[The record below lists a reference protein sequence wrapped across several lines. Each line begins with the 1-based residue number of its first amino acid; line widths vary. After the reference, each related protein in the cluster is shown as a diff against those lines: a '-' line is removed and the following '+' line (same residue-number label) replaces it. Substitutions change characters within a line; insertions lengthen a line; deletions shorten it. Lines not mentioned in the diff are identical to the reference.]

1 MASDVLLLEGN
12 LMTNTQRDPVCG
24 MIVAV
29 DKGLST
35 SYDNQTI
42 YFCSEYCRNK
52 FHEHPQR
59 YLAAIV
65 ALAHDEGKG
74 NRRIAYFSMEVAIDP
89 RIPTYS
95 GGLGVLAGDTLRSCA
110 DLKVP
115 TVGVTL
121 LSRKGYFDQIL
132 DDRGR
137 QQEKPVQFSPEQALR
152 PLPATV
158 QVQIEGRAVTVGAW
172 QYNVL
177 GQSGHTVP
185 LVLLDTDLEAN
196 SEYDRSLTDFLYGG
210 DQNYRLAQEIIL
222 GIAGVRMLR
231 ALGYNGIQRFHM
243 NEGHASFLVLELLNW
258 LGGTA
263 PAEWDFEGARNRAI
277 FTTHTPVAAGHDQF
291 EYDSVRRILGPTV
304 PFDVLQMLGGQPRLN
319 MTILALNLCHYVNGV
334 AKRHEEVSREMFPG
348 YPIQHVTNGVHSLT
362 WTCDSFKRL
371 YDQYIPD
378 WRNDPA
384 MLRKAFSI
392 PDSKI
397 WDAHMEAK
405 AALLSLVKQKTG
417 QSLAVD
423 TLTIGFARRAT
434 PYKRADLIF
443 RDLPRLLELARQ
455 TGPLQFVFAGK
466 AHPKDT
472 GGKEM
477 IERISAIARQAQPQ
491 MPIVYLENYEME
503 MAKLLV
509 AGVDL
514 WLNTPQRPLEA
525 SGTSGMKAA
534 HSGVPSFSTLD
545 GWWIE
550 GQIEGITGWSIGSES
565 PAPDEQDAD
574 DLYRKLHDVIIP
586 LFYSDRQKWIDIMRH
601 SIALNA
607 SFFNTHRMVQQYVTN
622 AYLP

>member
-1 MASDVLLLEGN
+1 MA
-12 LMTNTQRDPVCG
+12 NTHRDPVCG
-24 MIVAV
+24 MIVLV
-29 DKGLST
+29 DGGLSG
-35 SYDNQTI
+35 SFESQTI

-52 FHEHPQR
+52 FKEHPKR
-59 YLAAIV
+59 YLAAMT
-65 ALAHDEGKG
+65 APAYDEAKE
-74 NRRIAYFSMEVAIDP
+74 NRRIAYFSMEVAVDP
-89 RIPTYS
+89 KISTYS

-121 LSRKGYFDQIL
+121 LSRKGYFEQIL
-132 DDRGR
+132 DENGR
-137 QQEKPVQFSPEQALR
+137 QHETPAHFAPEQTLHRLA
-152 PLPATV
+152 ATV
-158 QVQIEGRAVTVGAW
+158 QVQIEGRTVTVGAW

-177 GQSGHTVP
+177 GQTGYTVP
-185 LVLLDTDLEAN
+185 LILLDSDLPDN
-196 SEYDRSLTDFLYGG
+196 NEYDRRLTDFLYGG
-210 DQNYRLAQEIIL
+210 DQDYRLAQEIVL
-222 GIAGVRMLR
+222 GMAGVRMLR
-231 ALGYNGIQRFHM
+231 ALGYGGIQRFHM
-243 NEGHASFLVLELLNW
+243 NEGHASLLVLELLNW

-263 PAEWDFEGARNRAI
+263 PAEWDFEAARNRAI

-291 EYDSVRRILGPTV
+291 DYDSVRRILGPAV

-319 MTILALNLCHYVNGV
+319 MTMLALNLCHYVNGV

-371 YDQYIPD
+371 YDEYIPD

-384 MLRKAFSI
+384 MLRKAFII

-397 WDAHMEAK
+397 WQAHTEAK
-405 AALLSLVKQKTG
+405 TALFAFVQQKMGRSLTT
-417 QSLAVD
+417 D
-423 TLTIGFARRAT
+423 TLTIGFGRRAT

-443 RDLPRLLELARQ
+443 RDLTRLRELASHS
-455 TGPLQFVFAGK
+455 GALQLVFAGK
-466 AHPKDT
+466 AHPKDA
-472 GGKEM
+472 GGKEL
-477 IERISAIARQAQPQ
+477 IEHIFAVARQMQSQ
-491 MPIVYLENYEME
+491 IPILYLENYDME

-509 AGVDL
+509 SGVDL

-534 HSGVPSFSTLD
+534 HNGVPSFSTSD

-550 GQIEGITGWSIGSES
+550 GQIEGITGWSIGSEA
-565 PAPDEQDAD
+565 PATDDQDAD
-574 DLYRKLHDVIIP
+574 DLYRKLKDVIIP
-586 LFYSDRQKWIDIMRH
+586 LFYRNREGWIDIMRH